1 MKGDISVAT
10 VTTVTQARIKRTA
23 SSSAT
28 RLWRR
33 YRPLAL
39 GALFLLPFVLFAI
52 APGVFAPYDPIK
64 TSVKDRL
71 QPPSTEHWFGTD
83 ELGRDVYSRVVYGA
97 RISLTSASITIA
109 IACVVGV
116 IAGVMA
122 GYLGGWAERGIM
134 IGTDMVLA
142 FPRIILAMAVA
153 AALGSGIR
161 NAMLAMAAVWWPL
174 YARLL
179 RGLTLRI
186 KEEEYVQA
194 GYAIG
199 GSGYHVIRKHIL
211 PNTVSAIIIR
221 ISLDLGFAV
230 LLLASLGF
238 IGLGA
243 TAPTPEW
250 GTMVSLGRIYFL
262 TEPWIG
268 IFPALA
274 ITLVV
279 IGTTLLG
286 DALNDLWNPTL

>member
-1 MKGDISVAT
+1 
-10 VTTVTQARIKRTA
+10 
-23 SSSAT
+23 
-28 RLWRR
+28 
-33 YRPLAL
+33 
-39 GALFLLPFVLFAI
+39 
-52 APGVFAPYDPIK
+52 
-64 TSVKDRL
+64 
-71 QPPSTEHWFGTD
+71 
-83 ELGRDVYSRVVYGA
+83 
-97 RISLTSASITIA
+97 
-109 IACVVGV
+109 
-116 IAGVMA
+116 
-122 GYLGGWAERGIM
+122 
-134 IGTDMVLA
+134 
-142 FPRIILAMAVA
+142 MAVA

-199 GSGYHVIRKHIL
+199 GSGFHVIRKHIL

-286 DALNDLWNPTL
+286 DALNDIWNPRV

>member
-1 MKGDISVAT
+1 MKSLT
-10 VTTVTQARIKRTA
+10 SVTTVTQTEFKPTA
-23 SSSAT
+23 GPSAA

-33 YRPLAL
+33 YRSLVL
-39 GALFLLPFVLFAI
+39 GGLFLLPFVLFVI

-64 TSVKDRL
+64 TSVKERL
-71 QPPSTEHWFGTD
+71 QPPSAEHWFGTD

-109 IACVVGV
+109 IACAVGI
-116 IAGVMA
+116 IAGITA
-122 GYLGGWAERGIM
+122 GYLGGWADRGIM
-134 IGTDMVLA
+134 IATDMVLA

-199 GSGYHVIRKHIL
+199 GSGFHIIRKHIL

-221 ISLDLGFAV
+221 VSLDLGFAV